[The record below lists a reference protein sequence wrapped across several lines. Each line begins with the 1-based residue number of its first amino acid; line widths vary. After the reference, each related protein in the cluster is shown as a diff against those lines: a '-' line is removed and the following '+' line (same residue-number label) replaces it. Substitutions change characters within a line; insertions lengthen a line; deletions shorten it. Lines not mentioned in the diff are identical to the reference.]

1 MSIEHDSLNLL
12 NNISA
17 FISFLIHEVKLEFFL
32 TIVFFLGVFRIS
44 DKNRVIDE
52 NDCKFKI

>member
-12 NNISA
+12 NNTSA

-32 TIVFFLGVFRIS
+32 IIVFFLGVFRIS
-44 DKNRVIDE
+44 DKNRVIDA
-52 NDCKFKI
+52 NDYKFKI